1 MLISRHIFINKDIRA
16 DKVRTISPEGE
27 QLGILPLEE
36 ALSRA
41 REQDLDLVC
50 VSIESVPPVCRIMD
64 YGKLKYEMNKRDRAA
79 KLKQHV
85 TKLKEIK
92 IRPRIDEH
100 DYRIK
105 LGKAIDFLSKG
116 FTLKITLTF
125 RGREMARQDLGRQA
139 LQRMIDD
146 LQEMGTIAMAPKKMG
161 RRLTLVINPEHSQR
175 QPNSPEKKESKSHAQ
190 TKDQ

>member
-27 QLGILPLEE
+27 QLGILSLEE
-36 ALSRA
+36 ALTRS

-50 VSIESVPPVCRIMD
+50 VSVESVPPVCRIMD

-105 LGKAIDFLSKG
+105 LGKAIDFLNKG

-146 LQEMGTIAMAPKKMG
+146 LKELGTIAMAPKKMG
-161 RRLTLVINPEHSQR
+161 RRLTLVINPDHAQHQS
-175 QPNSPEKKESKSHAQ
+175 NSPEKKESKSHAQ